1 MLGTS
6 LDKKIDTLLKLLVT
20 LKQLKQQ
27 SKKSDGVIVQ
37 LIDQLVSTLSKI
49 VHEMT
54 EDTRLLGEI
63 KSKVDDVN
71 SQDHSSS
78 IKKSISS
85 KTKTFSNID
94 LPLIIDENSRLD
106 STKNFSKIN

>member
-6 LDKKIDTLLKLLVT
+6 LDKKIDTLLKLLVN

-27 SKKSDGVIVQ
+27 SKKSDGLIVQ
-37 LIDQLVSTLSKI
+37 LIDELVSTLSKI

-78 IKKSISS
+78 IKKSIS